1 MSNLFK
7 SKFLIGVMVV
17 AVMFVVAGVVKTP
30 TAAASTACTITST
43 LKVGSSGAEVVCL
56 QTALGGLT
64 ADGSFGPKTKAAV
77 MAWQTKEGL
86 VADGVFGAK
95 SRAMWEENAGNSA
108 NFPAGCTSTVGFSTT
123 TGASCANAV
132 GAYPAGCTSSVGFS
146 PTTGGSCATTTTLVP
161 GCNSYVGFSP
171 TTGASCATGV
181 TSNLP
186 TNPTGAGNISAD
198 SILGGFANTIV
209 GVGDQNHQV
218 AGFQLTGAGGGS
230 DLTLNNATIQLLENG
245 SGSSRMTDYFSAV
258 SLMENGVVIGSVPA
272 SAFSSNNVSG
282 VNNYVYSA
290 SMPLTNA
297 TIKAGQ
303 QNNFYI
309 AITAN
314 TSMDSGNYGVNTWYV
329 AVNNIRFTDGT
340 GTTLVYNPL
349 SFGAITTNTPS
360 DPVFSFGSA
369 ASANNLV
376 LELNRST
383 SDQNAHTV
391 TVNTTGS
398 STQKVPLLAIDVY
411 TQGGQTISINK
422 LPVNFSATGTST
434 SAASS
439 STSVS
444 GGNVRIGALA
454 NEVYLMSGTTV
465 LDSEAIPATDGTNS
479 GTNSATQ
486 VVFKINSSS
495 PLLVSGTKQ
504 TLTIAADIN
513 STTGGAYVGGANI
526 IASTPAVING
536 GILAPFDLTSGTPNG
551 SELLTVNNAI
561 QVLPGTATGQQVAFY
576 ATGVSVAVSNY
587 TCGPNPAN
595 ATVAGGPAVLTCTI
609 PFSVTA
615 TGAPAYI
622 PQLGNTSTTPA
633 TNKINFVAQNSS
645 GVTVGTSGNIS
656 TSVSISQSGSNALTD
671 VVATGAN
678 TGAAEWTL
686 NAGQTANFV
695 ANFVLSD
702 ASPYTGGQYRA
713 YMVSLPWSASSGNW
727 AQNSYSFNLGYANNA
742 VPGFSSVQ

>member
-1 MSNLFK
+1 LK
-7 SKFLIGVMVV
+7 ADGKFGPLTKA
-17 AVMFVVAGVVKTP
+17 AVEAF
-30 TAAASTACTITST
+30 
-43 LKVGSSGAEVVCL
+43 
-56 QTALGGLT
+56 QTKNGLT
-64 ADGSFGPKTKAAV
+64 ADGVFGPKSLAALGGSTTTTTTTTTTTSSTQAGCV
-77 MAWQTKEGL
+77 AGGAYSSTTGL
-86 VADGVFGAK
+86 
-95 SRAMWEENAGNSA
+95 SCTTTMTL
-108 NFPAGCTSTVGFSTT
+108 PAGCVAGALFSSTT
-123 TGASCANAV
+123 GQSC
-132 GAYPAGCTSSVGFS
+132 GT
-146 PTTGGSCATTTTLVP
+146 ATTTTTV
-161 GCNSYVGFSP
+161 S
-171 TTGASCATGV
+171 
-181 TSNLP
+181 

-209 GVGDQNHQV
+209 GVGDVNHQV

-230 DLTLNNATIQLLENG
+230 NLTLNNATIQLLENG
-245 SGSSRMTDYFSAV
+245 SGSSRITDYFSAV
-258 SLMENGVVIGSVPA
+258 SLMENGVVIGSIPA

-290 SMPLTNA
+290 SMPLSGA
-297 TIKAGQ
+297 TVVAGQ

-309 AITAN
+309 AITAP

-376 LELNRST
+376 LNLNRST
-383 SDQNAHTV
+383 TDPNSHTV

-398 STQKVPLLAIDVY
+398 STQKVPLLAVDVY
-411 TQGGQTISINK
+411 SQGGQTISVNK
-422 LPVNFSATGTST
+422 LPVNFAATGTST
-434 SAASS
+434 SVASS
-439 STSVS
+439 STGVS

-454 NEVYLMSGTTV
+454 NEVYLMSGNTV
-465 LDSEAIPATDGTNS
+465 LDSEAIPATDETTNGTNA
-479 GTNSATQ
+479 TTQ

-513 STTGGAYVGGANI
+513 STTGGAYVGGAYI
-526 IASTPAVING
+526 IASTPAVINTG
-536 GILAPFDLTSGTPNG
+536 VLAPYDLTSGTPNG
-551 SELLTVNNAI
+551 SELLTVDNAI

-576 ATGVSVAVSNY
+576 ATGVSVAVSAY

-622 PQLGNTSTTPA
+622 PQLGNTSTATS
-633 TNKINFVAQNSS
+633 TNKINFVAQNAS
-645 GVTVGTSGNIS
+645 GTTVGTGSNIT

-671 VVATGAN
+671 VATGAN
-678 TGAAEWTL
+678 AGAAEWTL

-727 AQNSYSFNLGYANNA
+727 AQNTYNFNLGFANQA
-742 VPGFSSVQ
+742 VPGFASVQ